1 LARRLFDLRDQVR
14 DGTDDNQDRI
24 PFRRQT
30 RALGHA
36 VRANYLYAGA
46 ADLFAETG
54 DRTLLPPLLA
64 LWENVVTQ
72 KLYVTGGCGALYD
85 GASPDGSPDQKQ
97 ISRVHQAYGR
107 EYQLP
112 NSTAHNETCAGVGNV
127 LWNWRMLQIT
137 GKARYADTL
146 ERSLYNAVLAGVSLD
161 GQHFFY
167 TNTLRQLDPMPVEL
181 RWPRTRERYIS
192 CFCCPPNVAR
202 TLAEAGSYAY
212 GLGED
217 SLWVHLYGSNRL
229 NTVLPGRGPLR
240 LTQETDYPWDGRVR
254 LRIAAAP
261 AVPITLRLRI
271 PGWSRGGTLAVNGT
285 PVSTP
290 LEPATYAPI
299 RRTWASGDVVEL
311 KLPMPVRL
319 LQAHPLAEDLRGQ
332 VAVQRGPIVYCLE
345 SRDLAKGIRVLDVVL
360 PRDIELKP
368 RFDAR
373 LLGGVVVLE
382 GRAEALSEP
391 AWGEQLYRDLP
402 EVRTQPVTVRLIPY
416 YAWDNR
422 GPSEMTVWLPLRR

>member
-1 LARRLFDLRDQVR
+1 
-14 DGTDDNQDRI
+14 
-24 PFRRQT
+24 
-30 RALGHA
+30 
-36 VRANYLYAGA
+36 
-46 ADLFAETG
+46 
-54 DRTLLPPLLA
+54 
-64 LWENVVTQ
+64 
-72 KLYVTGGCGALYD
+72 
-85 GASPDGSPDQKQ
+85 GSPDQKE

-112 NSTAHNETCAGVGNV
+112 NSTAHNETCASVGLV

-137 GKARYADTL
+137 GEARYADTL
-146 ERSLYNAVLAGVSLD
+146 ERALYNAVLAGVSLD

-181 RWPRTRERYIS
+181 RWPRTRARYIS

-202 TLAEAGSYAY
+202 TLAEASSYVY
-212 GLGED
+212 GYSED

-229 NTVLPGRGPLR
+229 NTVLPGRGPIR
-240 LTQETDYPWDGRVR
+240 LTEETDYPWDGHVR
-254 LRIAAAP
+254 FKIEAAP
-261 AVPITLRLRI
+261 GGPLTLRLRI
-271 PGWSRGGTLAVNGT
+271 PGWSRGGTLAVNGS

-290 LEPATYAPI
+290 QEPGTYAAV
-299 RRTWASGDVVEL
+299 RRTWSAGDVVEL

-319 LQAHPLAEDLRGQ
+319 LQAHPLAEELRHQ

-345 SRDLAKGIRVLDVVL
+345 SKDLPEGVRVMDVVL
-360 PRDIELKP
+360 PRAIELKP

-373 LLGGVVVLE
+373 LLGGVMVLE

-391 AWGEQLYRDLP
+391 PWGKQLYRELP
-402 EVRTQPVTVRLIPY
+402 EVRIQSIDLRLIPY

-422 GPSEMTVWLPLRR
+422 GPSEMTVWMPVKVTR